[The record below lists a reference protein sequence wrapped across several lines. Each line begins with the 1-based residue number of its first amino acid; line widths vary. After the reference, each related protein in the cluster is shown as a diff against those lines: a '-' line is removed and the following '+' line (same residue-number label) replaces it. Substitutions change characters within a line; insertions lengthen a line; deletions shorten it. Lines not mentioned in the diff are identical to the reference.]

1 MNNLNCGIPYQYTRT
16 TRRRRL
22 RFQCKIYTERTLK
35 TRASVEMMTVQPPL
49 TQKNDDSRPRK
60 LWESIAPKL
69 ISLVNLSAFL
79 TVLGFFTIH
88 SYLATVT
95 QLFTYNISVAQYLA
109 AGVSLFIA
117 LFWHLFS
124 NGIAPVIPWIGVIF
138 LIGTVGY
145 VIWRL
150 VLRDVVQNASTQSLF
165 QRWQPVFKV
174 IIALLRLLERV
185 NQWVFTI
192 GLLLICVLFG
202 LVYGYG
208 YYSQLPH
215 MLGGGMPTDVI
226 LVFKEPQSTNAGWPF
241 PINLNVP
248 TQSEKVQ
255 LLFEFTDGLLVRDE
269 GTRIAVIV
277 KNDSLQAVMDASPA
291 IIPGKSTVTP
301 TVSPSATITP

>member
-1 MNNLNCGIPYQYTRT
+1 M
-16 TRRRRL
+16 
-22 RFQCKIYTERTLK
+22 
-35 TRASVEMMTVQPPL
+35 VQPPL

-69 ISLVNLSAFL
+69 INLVNLSAFL

-109 AGVSLFIA
+109 AGVSLVIA
-117 LFWHLFS
+117 LFWYLLS

-145 VIWRL
+145 LIWRTL
-150 VLRDVVQNASTQSLF
+150 LRDGMQNAQIQALF
-165 QRWQPVFKV
+165 KRWESVFKI

-185 NQWVFTI
+185 NQWVVTI
-192 GLLLICVLFG
+192 GLLLISVLFG
-202 LVYGYG
+202 LAYGYG
-208 YYSQLPH
+208 YYSQMPH

-241 PINLNVP
+241 PINQNVP

-269 GTRIAVIV
+269 GTGIAVIV
-277 KNDSLQAVMDASPA
+277 KNDSLQAIVDAAPPP
-291 IIPGKSTVTP
+291 IIGNSTIAPTATATP
-301 TVSPSATITP
+301 